1 MKPRAVLGVV
11 LTFTALAASV
21 ARAQGDRWE
30 REVRTQLGRAAE
42 SLQSLNQGVARTS
55 VAARIG
61 MLNTAESDSLVLPL
75 HAQTAYVF
83 VAACDE
89 DCSSLSLSLSDL
101 KSHELAVDR
110 ATDHA
115 AAVRLTPVTTASY
128 RVRVVMETCH
138 KNPCRYGLAV
148 LTPPA
153 P

>member
-1 MKPRAVLGVV
+1 M
-11 LTFTALAASV
+11 
-21 ARAQGDRWE
+21 
-30 REVRTQLGRAAE
+30 
-42 SLQSLNQGVARTS
+42 
-55 VAARIG
+55 AARIG

-75 HAQTAYVF
+75 HAQTPYVF

-89 DCSSLSLSLSDL
+89 DCSSLSLGLSDL
-101 KSHELAVDR
+101 KSHDLAVDR

-128 RVRVVMETCH
+128 RVRVVMDACH

>member
-1 MKPRAVLGVV
+1 MKTRVVLGV
-11 LTFTALAASV
+11 ALALTTLPGTP

-30 REVRTQLGRAAE
+30 REVRTQLGRAAG
-42 SLQSLNQGVARTS
+42 SFDRGVGATS
-55 VAARIG
+55 VATRIG
-61 MLNTAESDSLVLPL
+61 MLNTADSDSLVLPL

-89 DCSSLSLSLSDL
+89 DCSSLSLALSDL
-101 KSHELAVDR
+101 RSHDLAVDR

-128 RVRVVMETCH
+128 RVRVVMEACH

>member
-1 MKPRAVLGVV
+1 MKPRVVLGVA
-11 LTFTALAASV
+11 LALTALPGTP

-30 REVRTQLGRAAE
+30 REVRAQLGRATG
-42 SLQSLNQGVARTS
+42 SFDRGVGATS

-89 DCSSLSLSLSDL
+89 DCSSLSLGLSDL
-101 KSHELAVDR
+101 KSHDLAVDR

-128 RVRVVMETCH
+128 RVRVVMEACH

>member
-1 MKPRAVLGVV
+1 MTPRTVLGVV
-11 LTFTALAASV
+11 LTFTALAATV

-42 SLQSLNQGVARTS
+42 SLDRGAGRTS
-55 VAARIG
+55 VASRIG
-61 MLNTAESDSLVLPL
+61 MLNAAESDSLILTL
-75 HAQTAYVF
+75 HARTVYVF

-89 DCSSLSLSLSDL
+89 DCSRLSLTLSDL
-101 KSHELAVDR
+101 RSHDLAVDR
-110 ATDHA
+110 AIDHP

-128 RVRVVMETCH
+128 RVRVVMEACQ
-138 KNPCRYGLAV
+138 KNPCRYGIAV

>member
-11 LTFTALAASV
+11 LTFTALTAGV

-42 SLQSLNQGVARTS
+42 SLQSLKGVARTS
-55 VAARIG
+55 VATRIG
-61 MLNTAESDSLVLPL
+61 MLDTAESDSLVLPL
-75 HAQTAYVF
+75 HALTAYVF

-89 DCSSLSLSLSDL
+89 DCSSLSLALSDL

-128 RVRVVMETCH
+128 RVRVVMESCR

>member
-1 MKPRAVLGVV
+1 MKTRLAIGVT
-11 LTFTALAASV
+11 LALTALAATV

-30 REVRTQLGRAAE
+30 REVRAQLGRAAG
-42 SLQSLNQGVARTS
+42 SFDRGLGGTS
-55 VAARIG
+55 VATRIG
-61 MLNTAESDSLVLPL
+61 MLNAAESDSLVLTL

-89 DCSSLSLSLSDL
+89 DCSRLSLTLSDL
-101 KSHELAVDR
+101 RSHDLAVDR

-115 AAVRLTPVTTASY
+115 PAVRLTPVTTASY

-138 KNPCRYGLAV
+138 KNPCRYGVAV

>member
-1 MKPRAVLGVV
+1 MKPRAVVGVV
-11 LTFTALAASV
+11 LAFTALAASV

-30 REVRTQLGRAAE
+30 REVRTQLGRAAG
-42 SLQSLNQGVARTS
+42 SLDRGLGGSS
-55 VAARIG
+55 VATRIG
-61 MLNTAESDSLVLPL
+61 MLNTAESDSVVLPL
-75 HAQTAYVF
+75 QAQTAYVF

-89 DCSSLSLSLSDL
+89 DCSSLSLGLSDL
-101 KSHELAVDR
+101 KSHDLAVDR

-128 RVRVVMETCH
+128 RVRVVMEACH

-148 LTPPA
+148 LTPPG

>member
-1 MKPRAVLGVV
+1 MKPRVVLGVA
-11 LTFTALAASV
+11 LAFTALPATP

-30 REVRTQLGRAAE
+30 REVRAQLGRAAG
-42 SLQSLNQGVARTS
+42 SFDRGVGGTS
-55 VAARIG
+55 VATRIG
-61 MLNTAESDSLVLPL
+61 MLNTAESDSLVLTL

-89 DCSSLSLSLSDL
+89 DCSRLSLTLSDL
-101 KSHELAVDR
+101 RSHDLAVDR

-115 AAVRLTPVTTASY
+115 PAVRLTPVTTASY
-128 RVRVVMETCH
+128 RVRVVMETCQ
-138 KNPCRYGLAV
+138 KNPCRYGIAV

>member
-1 MKPRAVLGVV
+1 MKPRGVLGVV

-21 ARAQGDRWE
+21 AHAQGDRWE
-30 REVRTQLGRAAE
+30 REVRTWLGRATG
-42 SLQSLNQGVARTS
+42 SFDRGVGATS
-55 VAARIG
+55 VATRMG

-75 HAQTAYVF
+75 HGQTAYVF

-89 DCSSLSLSLSDL
+89 DCSSLSLALSDL
-101 KSHELAVDR
+101 KSHDLAVDR

-128 RVRVVMETCH
+128 RVRVFMDSCH